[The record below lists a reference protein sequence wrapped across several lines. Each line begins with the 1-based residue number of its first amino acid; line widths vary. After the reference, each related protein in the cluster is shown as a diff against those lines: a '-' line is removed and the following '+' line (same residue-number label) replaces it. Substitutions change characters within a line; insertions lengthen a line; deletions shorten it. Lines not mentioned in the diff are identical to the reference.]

1 VHFLVGRELS
11 ISIPS
16 KAQSIPTAGPQLG
29 RIMGVIT
36 DVNGDGAAG
45 ATVIL
50 LGPDSFGRQKVVSQE
65 NGFFLL
71 GSLEPGISYQ
81 ISRRGAENSQRAD
94 GHHPF

>member
-1 VHFLVGRELS
+1 
-11 ISIPS
+11 
-16 KAQSIPTAGPQLG
+16 
-29 RIMGVIT
+29 MGVVT

-81 ISRRGAENSQRAD
+81 ISRRGAENSLLTAIIPSNCCTHD
-94 GHHPF
+94 LTCH